1 MKSTYVSVSYSC
13 PLGRTEAPPPFLVPD
28 GRAVVAPFKPAAGDY
43 SYGGYADHGPLFP
56 APREGGPYA
65 TLLARVLAARNHSDK
80 YLTEVIGEE
89 KAASKAAEA
98 ADGEEEWGEP
108 ADKSGG
114 KEGMKKKGRGSNT
127 KRNRKN
133 QLVEERLRARGDVG
147 DPSSGDKRPRP
158 KM

>member
-13 PLGRTEAPPPFLVPD
+13 PLGRLAPPPFPIPD
-28 GRAVVAPFKPAAGDY
+28 GCAVVASFKPAAGDY
-43 SYGGYADHGPLFP
+43 SYGGYADHGPISP
-56 APREGGPYA
+56 VPREGGPYA
-65 TLLARVLAARNHSDK
+65 ALLARVLAARNHSDK
-80 YLTEVIGEE
+80 YLTEVIGKE

-98 ADGEEEWGEP
+98 VDGEEKWGEP

-114 KEGMKKKGRGSNT
+114 KGGTKKKGRGSNA
-127 KRNRKN
+127 KRNRRN
-133 QLVEERLRARGDVG
+133 QLVEDRLRARGDVG